1 MKRLTTKNKK
11 KISDV
16 SLKLLDGIRELATLL
31 DRPDIVKK
39 VDEYIKSNEGSV
51 SSTKKKIILKES
63 RQRQSKQYGIKR
75 SKSKK

>member
-63 RQRQSKQYGIKR
+63 RQRRSKQLWY
-75 SKSKK
+75 

>member
-1 MKRLTTKNKK
+1 MKRLMMKNKK

-51 SSTKKKIILKES
+51 SSTKKKNNFK
-63 RQRQSKQYGIKR
+63 G
-75 SKSKK
+75 KSTTAK